1 MKVKRICV
9 DFDNTLFHTSKNF
22 PIVGKQRLVNKL
34 VAWYIRRKKRQ
45 GNIIMLN
52 TLREYGKGL
61 EEAIE
66 ACNKHNIP
74 IDYVN
79 ENLPD
84 CIAFWGDSRKLGC
97 DINIDDKNIGLI
109 GAILRRWG

>member
-1 MKVKRICV
+1 MEVKRICV
-9 DFDNTLFHTSKNF
+9 DFDNTLFHTSKDF
-22 PIVGKQRLVNKL
+22 PKVGKQRLANKL

-45 GNIIMLN
+45 GHIIVLN

-61 EEAIE
+61 EEAME
-66 ACNKHNIP
+66 ACRKYGIP

-84 CIAFWGDSRKLGC
+84 SIAFWGDSRKIGC
-97 DINIDDKNIGLI
+97 DINIDDKNVGLI
-109 GAILRRWG
+109 GWILRVFG